1 MVGSMVY
8 VWYVCSLV
16 CAICSITLVLPISY
30 YIHSNYHMQC
40 GDMVY
45 RRYPYGRYKVG
56 RKVPIWTNV
65 YRDRKVAKEENRCE
79 LLQNGP
85 RPVAAF
91 EEGEQLLLLLLP
103 LLLLQLEW
111 GRYHYSRYYLCVL
124 ERITSA
130 AKELQY
136 RSSGAL
142 LSLAFSL
149 SLCHEKRKKEEEGI
163 LCFLCL
169 PRSSVVGGYVVPSS
183 QSSK

>member
-124 ERITSA
+124 ERKPTA
-130 AKELQY
+130 EQLY
-136 RSSGAL
+136 
-142 LSLAFSL
+142 LSPVM
-149 SLCHEKRKKEEEGI
+149 KRENENERV
-163 LCFLCL
+163 CMYEREREREREQEAVFF
-169 PRSSVVGGYVVPSS
+169 VVPSAIELKVK
-183 QSSK
+183 QIPVTFVTL